1 MIEWEETEFGVRA
14 FDRTKTGVTVRA
26 PDWETEAGAEA
37 INRPI
42 DASVSGRVSK
52 LSLPPSL
59 VSVTEVETGT
69 RYEHGNDT
77 EPLELS
83 DGQYLANIH
92 GNVKTY
98 LRFSG
103 PATIRKTDDFGS
115 LIIAFPRKIP
125 VTLGFRSHHKI
136 PVDTITVPPTTEGVA
151 TAISYASSS
160 HKTTGPDRSY
170 PTLRGH
176 PPRFEVGAELDVP
189 EPVRRQKKDSGI
201 EMRVPD
207 DLETLFVTAPLAYYL
222 QADVHVEERNA
233 PLLVVPEAN
242 FTYDFSPLPSY
253 QSEVATMLRRV
264 FFLDCLVRNAG
275 PHSWDLAELSL
286 LDELDIDPEATYEAT
301 PGQQFVEYDLLDFER
316 IDEKLPE
323 WHLSMYVEP
332 TVENISSLPYLLSN
346 LSAIYLPESSPLQQ
360 NELLDVSLGD
370 FYRND
375 PQEPASQGMAER
387 DSSRT
392 KEDVSSIERV
402 KPVLQKGQV
411 HGWLAEGVPIDVF
424 KADPSAYE
432 NRFKY
437 FDRSSG
443 DISVTLILND
453 DLMGDEHEDV
463 AEIYLERSEDLPIEV
478 TVRQHLSCAK
488 LAETLERPCD
498 FVHYIGHCED
508 SGLRCTDGHLSVSSI
523 EESNVQTFFL
533 NACGSY
539 HEGMELVRKGSVAGA
554 VTFNKVLNKQAGK
567 VGVSF
572 AQLVINGFSIQRA
585 LQLARRRIMMNKDY
599 AVVGDGTHQLT
610 QCDNTFPAVGDLTA
624 VSASEF
630 ELSYQLV
637 TEQHPGSNFQPYI
650 KGVNEM
656 YLSGNVPTF
665 TLTRAELTSLLT
677 RAKIPIIFNGE
688 LYWSAELESVL

>member
-1 MIEWEETEFGVRA
+1 MIEWEETGSGVRA

-26 PDWETEAGAEA
+26 PDWETGAGAEA

-42 DASVSGRVSK
+42 DESVSGRASK

-59 VSVTEVETGT
+59 VSVTEVETGA

-92 GNVKTY
+92 GNIKTY

-115 LIIAFPRKIP
+115 LIIDFPRKIP

-176 PPRFEVGAELDVP
+176 PPRFEVGTELNIP
-189 EPVRRQKKDSGI
+189 EPVRRQKKNSGI
-201 EMRVPD
+201 EMWVPD

-222 QADVHVEERNA
+222 QADVHVEERDA

-242 FTYDFSPLPSY
+242 FTYDFNPLPSY
-253 QSEVATMLRRV
+253 QTEVAAMLRRV

-286 LDELDIDPEATYEAT
+286 LDNLDIDPETTYDAT

-332 TVENISSLPYLLSN
+332 TVDNVSALPYLLSN
-346 LSAIYLPESSPLQQ
+346 LSAIYLPESTALEQ

-370 FYRND
+370 FYRDD
-375 PQEPASQGMAER
+375 PQAPVSQELAER
-387 DSSRT
+387 DSSRAT
-392 KEDVSSIERV
+392 ENVSSIERV

-424 KADPSAYE
+424 KADLSAYE
-432 NRFKY
+432 NRSKY

-453 DLMGDEHEDV
+453 ELMGDEHEDV
-463 AEIYLERSEDLPIEV
+463 AEIYLERSEDLPIDV
-478 TVRQHLSCAK
+478 TVRQHLSRSE
-488 LAETLERPCD
+488 LAETLEQPCD
-498 FVHYIGHCED
+498 FIHYIGHCED

-523 EESNVQTFFL
+523 DESNAQTFFL

-539 HEGMELVRKGSVAGA
+539 QQGMELVKKGSVAGA

-610 QCDNTFPAVGDLTA
+610 QCDNTFPTVGNLTA
-624 VSASEF
+624 VCDSEF
-630 ELSYQLV
+630 ELSFRLMM
-637 TEQHPGSNFQPYI
+637 EQYPGSNFQPYI
-650 KGVNEM
+650 KDVNKL
-656 YLSGNVPTF
+656 YLSGSVPTF
-665 TLTRAELTSLLT
+665 RLDRSELTSLLT
-677 RAKIPIIFNGE
+677 RAKMPIIYNGE
-688 LYWSAELESVL
+688 LYWSTELESLL